1 MNTFDSVFARAARQ
15 LPSGWTCASSTCNF
29 VLGFSARTNPLSPF
43 FARSDGLIVVVS
55 LAVMLHIDVAVYGA
69 LHLVNNSTLLLFFE
83 YTSIRFQHLINF
95 PEYRS
100 LAGLSP
106 QEGRVVARTFNSI
119 LGDIRG
125 PCPGL
130 NTLASHGYINRT
142 GVTTPGDIIIEFLI
156 WNSPLRFLPHLFA
169 SVQIRPQTMSPLP
182 DLTLMAPS
190 KIKFLQ
196 IHILVTTFSTR
207 LCSIGSFMLTKKSE
221 KAMSRSK
228 PQRWTG

>member
-15 LPSGWTCASSTCNF
+15 LPSGWTCALSTCHF
-29 VLGFSARTNPLSPF
+29 ARTNPLSPF
-43 FARSDGLIVVVS
+43 FARSDGLIVVS

-83 YTSIRFQHLINF
+83 YTRLFIWSLSGFQHLINF

-190 KIKFLQ
+190 KIKQ

-221 KAMSRSK
+221 KTTSRSK